1 MNNFKALYYKFESFV
16 SSAKFAVIIISFFMI
31 SLIYGTFM
39 ESYHGT
45 DYANRLVYKS
55 WWFIFL
61 ELCMFVSILMATIVR
76 LPMKKRLYGF
86 YVLHTGL
93 LTIFI
98 GSFFTYING
107 IDGSLQLLP
116 NTPAQKLVINE
127 DILKVSFIKSNKVFT
142 LALPYT
148 ASSSNLNTKIEN
160 IMVKKFIPF
169 ADNKLTW
176 KEIENS
182 DGRQHSSSYMIFND
196 NMSQEF
202 TLSLNTQSDFKS
214 IQKMG
219 LLNLHYMPKVL
230 EPCFLK
236 DTKSGYI
243 IWNLHTGSCFSPEEK
258 RLSVEKTDKGTKFL
272 IFPHKGEY
280 LKFFP
285 DFSPVAIN
293 DDLSKNTD
301 SPFRILSKNLFIDR
315 PHLFLFGKTL
325 SFYNKRKKRWD
336 SKTLDKNIVKLPWMG
351 FKLRLTRH
359 EDNHYPLEIPTEITP
374 VQTNNELVKGNIRA
388 VLISFS
394 GKDYWVRS
402 DGPLELSN
410 GKENIRFQITNKELK
425 LPYQITLQKFVMNK
439 NPGTNTPATYESFTQ
454 LLDGRDGKTTVLNN
468 HIFMNNPLKYE
479 SFTFYQSSY
488 FQIAKDQ
495 YGSVLSVNYDPGRF
509 FKYLG
514 SLLLVLGA
522 AWHYYRNR
530 KKSNKVT

>member
-1 MNNFKALYYKFESFV
+1 MNNIKALYYKIEKFLASP
-16 SSAKFAVIIISFFMI
+16 KFAVVIISIFTVA
-31 SLIYGTFM
+31 LIYGTFM

-55 WWFIFL
+55 WWFIL
-61 ELCMFVSILMATIVR
+61 LQVCMFASILMATIVR
-76 LPMKKRLYGF
+76 LPMQKRLYGF

-127 DILKVSFIKSNKVFT
+127 DILKVSFIKKNKVFT
-142 LALPYT
+142 LGLPYS
-148 ASSSNLNTKIEN
+148 ASSSSIDTKIGN
-160 IMVKKFIPF
+160 VTVKKFIPF
-169 ADNKLTW
+169 AENQLEW
-176 KEIENS
+176 KTASKS
-182 DGRQHSSSYMIFND
+182 DGKQHSSSYMIFND
-196 NMSQEF
+196 NMSQDF

-219 LLNLHYMPKVL
+219 LLNLHYMPNIL

-236 DTKSGYI
+236 QSKSGYI
-243 IWNLHTGSCFSPEEK
+243 VWNLHTGKCFTPEE
-258 RLSVEKTDKGTKFL
+258 RNLTVDKTDKGTRFL
-272 IFPHKGEY
+272 LVEHNNEY

-301 SPFRILSKNLFIDR
+301 SPYRVLSKNLFIDR

-325 SFYNKRKKRWD
+325 SFYSKRKKKWL
-336 SKTLDKNIVKLPWMG
+336 SKAIDKEIVKLPWMG
-351 FKLRLTRH
+351 FKLRLVRH
-359 EDNHYPLEIPTEITP
+359 EDHSYPVEIPMEVTP
-374 VQTNNELVKGNIRA
+374 IQSNNEIIKGGIKA
-388 VLISFS
+388 VLIGFA

-410 GKENIRFQITNKELK
+410 GKENIRFQITNKEIK

-439 NPGTNTPATYESFTQ
+439 NPGTNNPATYESYTQ
-454 LLDGRDGKTTVLNN
+454 LLDGRGKTTVLDN

-479 SFTFYQSSY
+479 DFTFYQSSY
-488 FQIAKDQ
+488 FQIAPEQ

-509 FKYLG
+509 LKYLG
-514 SLLLVLGA
+514 SLLLVLGS
-522 AWHYYRNR
+522 AWHYFRNR
-530 KKSNKVT
+530 KKTQKG